1 MPTTTSAVLAAGSTT
16 TEPPEDKPEP
26 AAPFDAG
33 DLAGW
38 ETTKVAVAGIELLVA
53 VADDSG
59 ERSIG
64 LVGVDQLGDLDGMLF
79 RFSEEAITG
88 FWMRGTLIPLDIA
101 FFGED
106 QVMVDM
112 MSMTPC
118 EADPCPSYVPDA
130 PFAWALEVPSGTL
143 GPLAEGTTL
152 EVLG

>member
-1 MPTTTSAVLAAGSTT
+1 LPATTSAALASGSTS
-16 TEPPEDKPEP
+16 TEPPEVSPEP
-26 AAPFDAG
+26 PSSFDQG

-38 ETTKVAVAGIELLVA
+38 ETARVAVAGIELLVA

-59 ERSIG
+59 ERSVG

-101 FFGED
+101 FFGDD

-118 EADPCPSYVPDA
+118 EVDPCPAYVPDA

-143 GPLAEGTTL
+143 GSLPEGTKL
-152 EVLG
+152 EIGE